1 MQPYINITINVL
13 LKNSNDNPSLRI
25 SYESAKNKNTIDII
39 DTKNNKNTSLQNCLK
54 LFGFTK
60 EEEFIDDFIDSI
72 SNIYK
77 SSDATIVDISDAIE
91 ESIENFNPK
100 IDKLYELEFYM
111 FEEYMDEKLT
121 NKYFSFINHRL
132 ASDYYL
138 KV

>member
-1 MQPYINITINVL
+1 MKKIESKLVQDFIGTINDKTIYNEELYTTTVYLVGL
-13 LKNSNDNPSLRI
+13 LYSKL
-25 SYESAKNKNTIDII
+25 KDIAI
-39 DTKNNKNTSLQNCLK
+39 P
-54 LFGFTK
+54 K

-77 SSDATIVDISDAIE
+77 SNDATIVDISDAIE
-91 ESIENFNPK
+91 ESIGNFNPK

-138 KV
+138 TE

>member
-1 MQPYINITINVL
+1 MKKVESKVVQDFIGTINDKTIYNEELYTTTVYLVGL
-13 LKNSNDNPSLRI
+13 LYSKL
-25 SYESAKNKNTIDII
+25 KDIAI
-39 DTKNNKNTSLQNCLK
+39 P
-54 LFGFTK
+54 K

-91 ESIENFNPK
+91 ECIENFNPK

-138 KV
+138 TE

>member
-1 MQPYINITINVL
+1 MKKVESKVVQDFIGTINDKTIYNEELYTTTVYLVGL
-13 LKNSNDNPSLRI
+13 LYSKL
-25 SYESAKNKNTIDII
+25 KDIAI
-39 DTKNNKNTSLQNCLK
+39 P
-54 LFGFTK
+54 K

-77 SSDATIVDISDAIE
+77 SSDTTIVDISDAIE
-91 ESIENFNPK
+91 ESIGNFNPK

-111 FEEYMDEKLT
+111 FEEYMDEELT

-138 KV
+138 KE

>member
-1 MQPYINITINVL
+1 MKKVESKVVQDFIGTINDKTIYNEELYTTTVYLVGL
-13 LKNSNDNPSLRI
+13 L
-25 SYESAKNKNTIDII
+25 YNKLKDIAI
-39 DTKNNKNTSLQNCLK
+39 P
-54 LFGFTK
+54 K

-77 SSDATIVDISDAIE
+77 SSEATIVDISDAIE

-121 NKYFSFINHRL
+121 NKYFSFINHKL

-138 KV
+138 KA

>member
-1 MQPYINITINVL
+1 MKKVESKVVQDFIGTINDKTIYNEELYTTTVYLVGL
-13 LKNSNDNPSLRI
+13 LYSKL
-25 SYESAKNKNTIDII
+25 KDIAI
-39 DTKNNKNTSLQNCLK
+39 P
-54 LFGFTK
+54 K

-77 SSDATIVDISDAIE
+77 SSDTTIVDISDAIE
-91 ESIENFNPK
+91 ESIGNFNPK

-132 ASDYYL
+132 ATDYYL
-138 KV
+138 TE

>member
-1 MQPYINITINVL
+1 MKKVESKVVQDFIGTINDKTIYNEELYTTTVYLVDL
-13 LKNSNDNPSLRI
+13 L
-25 SYESAKNKNTIDII
+25 YNKLKDIAI
-39 DTKNNKNTSLQNCLK
+39 P
-54 LFGFTK
+54 K